1 MPLQKLYDYA
11 LQHVNRP
18 KNINNIFFKGVK
30 MSICVKKKTTAKTQQ
45 CNDRSGFSENLKREK
60 TRS

>member
-30 MSICVKKKTTAKTQQ
+30 MSICVKKKKQQQKLNSVMTDQVSLKT
-45 CNDRSGFSENLKREK
+45 
-60 TRS
+60 